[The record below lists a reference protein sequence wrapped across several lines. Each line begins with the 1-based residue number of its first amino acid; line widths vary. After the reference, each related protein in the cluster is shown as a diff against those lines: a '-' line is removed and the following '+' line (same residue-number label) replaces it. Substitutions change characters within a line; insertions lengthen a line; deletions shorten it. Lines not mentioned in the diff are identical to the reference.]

1 MFGCA
6 QVSDSDSEVHATC
19 TFYVDMNPI
28 SPSLKGQQRKSRKG
42 WLLKKG
48 GMMKIWHRRWFVL
61 TDKMLFQFSKEDDI
75 KPQSSYFLTSGSHK
89 VTEHPVSPDEPE
101 KFCFD
106 LVPGPRLE
114 TGSGETVMLCASS
127 GEERLGW
134 VKDLRYVLYADIG
147 GAIFGLNLEE
157 TMKFTRSEG
166 KKIPAIIEKCVEY
179 IYANGLEVE
188 GIFRL
193 PGRTSLIRELKEK
206 FDCAETVS
214 FDMLQPDVNSVAS
227 LLKMYLRELPESIIP
242 CKLYQRYMNHALR
255 FIDAKDDETKD
266 KCVLDLQNAMPDMPK
281 DNYCILKYLCKFL
294 HDIGEK
300 SDINKMTVN
309 NLATVFGPNIIR
321 HMDDNPELFMI
332 TADLTQ
338 QLAFMMIKN
347 YETVFTL
354 EYRDDGNIDVPEA
367 DLLRLSTWDSNPVL
381 SPQAASQPNHRSAM
395 QDLRSLDLAFADEV
409 FDQLAQ
415 NSQSPN
421 SPGSPFVFVAN
432 HFQADGENST
442 LDFDPLNVQ
451 SEKQS
456 NTLGSRPIPPKRKSK
471 IARGRRIIEKR
482 TGSDSEGKHQEDP
495 SKRLSESIKEA
506 LDQRNETPSPRVCSN
521 GTTSH
526 LNNNTSAEAEA
537 DNKVQPSEVHLLA
550 QNEALKVE
558 LVNTKTHYG
567 ETLKK
572 FQSDLSALK
581 DRYEKRIDTMEA
593 MIKSQN
599 ECLQKEKKDRAEAVE
614 RVVLLQ
620 AQLHEYQ
627 MQYGEIQH
635 K

>member
-1 MFGCA
+1 MRLFKRI
-6 QVSDSDSEVHATC
+6 VWATPKNM
-19 TFYVDMNPI
+19 DPI
-28 SPSLKGQQRKSRKG
+28 SSAVKGQQRKSRKG

-61 TDKMLFQFSKEDDI
+61 TDKMLFQFSREDDI

-89 VTEHPVSPDEPE
+89 VTEHAVNPDEPE

-114 TGSGETVMLCASS
+114 TGSGETVMLCAST

-147 GAIFGLNLEE
+147 GAIFGQNLEE
-157 TMKFTRSEG
+157 AMKFTHSEG
-166 KKIPAIIEKCVEY
+166 KQIPAIIEKCVEFL
-179 IYANGLEVE
+179 YANGLEVE

-206 FDCAETVS
+206 FDCAEAVS

-227 LLKMYLRELPESIIP
+227 LLKLYFRELPESIIP

-255 FIDAKDDETKD
+255 FIDAKNEETQD
-266 KCVLDLQNAMPDMPK
+266 KCVAELQGAMPDMPK

-321 HMDDNPELFMI
+321 HMDDNPELFMV

-338 QLAFMMIKN
+338 KLAYMMIKN
-347 YETVFTL
+347 FETVFTL
-354 EYRDDGNIDVPEA
+354 EYREDGNINVPEA
-367 DLLRLSTWDSNPVL
+367 DLLRLSTWDANPVL
-381 SPQAASQPNHRSAM
+381 SPQAASTKSDCRSALH
-395 QDLRSLDLAFADEV
+395 DLKSLDLAFADEV

-421 SPGSPFVFVAN
+421 SPGSPFVFV
-432 HFQADGENST
+432 ENKTGSENCT
-442 LDFDPLNVQ
+442 LGFDPLNVHD
-451 SEKQS
+451 ERRS
-456 NTLGSRPIPPKRKSK
+456 NTLGARPIPPKRKSK
-471 IARGRRIIEKR
+471 IARGRRISER
-482 TGSDSEGKHQEDP
+482 RPGSDSESKSQEDP
-495 SKRLSESIKEA
+495 SQRLSDSIKEA
-506 LDQRNETPSPRVCSN
+506 LDQRHETPCPRVYSN
-521 GTTSH
+521 GTSSH
-526 LNNNTSAEAEA
+526 MNNNTSA
-537 DNKVQPSEVHLLA
+537 KVEVDGKLQPSEAHLLA
-550 QNEALKVE
+550 QSEALKME
-558 LVNTKTHYG
+558 LVNTKTRYG

-572 FQSDLSALK
+572 FQDDLSSLK

-599 ECLQKEKKDRAEAVE
+599 ACLQKEKKDRAEAVE
-614 RVVLLQ
+614 RVVILQ